1 MRPSSP
7 WIRGASWAPP
17 LLLTFI
23 CFSIYLYLYSNAFD
37 NMRTS
42 SVFRVVEGDIK
53 SVWRDNVGSLT
64 YILNFKKDNSVSF
77 EFSSEGMLS
86 TSPSIPSSSITFHL
100 QNNLSPSNEKIRE
113 IMKNRTKPL
122 LTLFTSWNDSKDKH
136 LVHNITS
143 VNWLSLRPFV
153 VPVVFTNES
162 GVTEACNN
170 SGWMIL
176 PVRVSA
182 AEGVPVL
189 KYMYIDAMEK
199 FNSDFY
205 AYSNSDI
212 LFTDTLIKTLLSLL
226 AHNSS
231 SKTHTFIIGKRTNVD
246 NVTMVEGSSWI
257 ELTKVAKKRGKI
269 FTGYAEDY
277 FITSS
282 SYPWKDIPEVVIGRR
297 AYDNWLVLN
306 ARKQKH
312 QVIDASDTI
321 LAVHQTTK
329 AGNFEGHSHKNGEY
343 NHKLLAKLYRS
354 IRYGAGVTDCAE
366 KVTKLNKG
374 EIVISSRTKLFR
386 QCNI

>member
-1 MRPSSP
+1 
-7 WIRGASWAPP
+7 
-17 LLLTFI
+17 
-23 CFSIYLYLYSNAFD
+23 
-37 NMRTS
+37 MRTS
-42 SVFRVVEGDIK
+42 SVFRVVEGDLK
-53 SVWRDNVGSLT
+53 AVWRDNVGSLT
-64 YILNFKKDNSVSF
+64 YILNLKNDNSNKF
-77 EFSSEGMLS
+77 ELSSEGMLS
-86 TSPSIPSSSITFHL
+86 TSSSMPSSFITFHL
-100 QNNLSPSNEKIRE
+100 QNILSQSSERIRE
-113 IMKNRTKPL
+113 IMTNRTKPL
-122 LTLFTSWNDSKDKH
+122 LTLFTSWNDSQDKY

-162 GVTEACNN
+162 AVIEACNN
-170 SGWMIL
+170 SGWMTL
-176 PVRVSA
+176 PVRVAA

-189 KYMYIDAMEK
+189 KYMYIDAMK
-199 FNSDFY
+199 KIDSDFY

-212 LFTDTLIKTLLSLL
+212 LFTDTLIKTLFGVL

-231 SKTHTFIIGKRTNVD
+231 SEHHTFIIGKRTNVD

-257 ELTKVAKKRGKI
+257 ELAKVAKKRGKV

-312 QVIDASDTI
+312 HVIDASDTI

-329 AGNFEGHSHKNGEY
+329 AGNFEGHGHKNGEY
-343 NHKLLAKLYRS
+343 NHKLLAKLYKS
-354 IRYGAGVTDCAE
+354 IRYGSGELASICSVLVFSGTGAPV
-366 KVTKLNKG
+366 G
-374 EIVISSRTKLFR
+374 EIITVRPYMYIFDMS
-386 QCNI
+386 